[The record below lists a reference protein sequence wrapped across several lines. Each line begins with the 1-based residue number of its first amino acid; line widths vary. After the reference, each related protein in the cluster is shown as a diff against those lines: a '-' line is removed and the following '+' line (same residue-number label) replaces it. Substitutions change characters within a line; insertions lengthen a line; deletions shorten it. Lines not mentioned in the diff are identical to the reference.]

1 MSMNAQPEAGSV
13 QPGGGGRQVAV
24 WQRLWEVP
32 ESRLILAI
40 LIGGVI
46 LAFQSDAFLT
56 PRNLRSVMLAFSFS
70 AIAAMGQL
78 LVILTGRI
86 DLSTGS
92 TMALSG
98 MLTALTLAAGA
109 PVWVGV
115 LAGLG
120 AGAAVGLVN
129 GFITV
134 RFGISAF
141 IVTLGT
147 LQVARGIT
155 VGLTEGDTVSGFSD
169 AFLFIGSG
177 RLAGLPV
184 PVWIML
190 GLLVVFSLVLKYTA
204 AGREIFAIGGNET
217 AARLA
222 GVKVPR
228 LQVMVFVIAG
238 LMAGLA
244 GVLLTARLGAAVS
257 NAAVGYELI
266 VIASVVIGGA
276 SLSGGVGTVLGVVL
290 GAMLIGIVNNA
301 LVLLTVPTYWQQTFT
316 GAVNCRRRPDR
327 PDAAAIASPALITAV
342 LEPSWP

>member
-1 MSMNAQPEAGSV
+1 MAMNAQPETQENNSLLAN
-13 QPGGGGRQVAV
+13 
-24 WQRLWEVP
+24 LWERAKDFP

-40 LIGGVI
+40 LIGGAL
-46 LAFQSDAFLT
+46 LAWQAEVFLSG
-56 PRNLRSVMLAFSFS
+56 RNLRSVMLAISFS

-98 MLTALTLAAGA
+98 MITALSLVAGV
-109 PVWVGV
+109 PVPIAMAIGICVG
-115 LAGLG
+115 GI
-120 AGAAVGLVN
+120 VGFVN
-129 GFITV
+129 GFISM
-134 RFGISAF
+134 RFGISSF

-155 VGLTEGDTVSGFSD
+155 VGLTEGDTVSGFAD
-169 AFLFIGSG
+169 IFLFIGSG
-177 RLAGLPV
+177 RVAGLPL

-190 GLLVVFSLVLKYTA
+190 VLLIGFTIFLKYTA
-204 AGREIFAIGGNET
+204 TGREIFAIGGNET

-222 GVKVPR
+222 GVKVSR
-228 LQVMVFVIAG
+228 LQVLVFVIAG
-238 LMAGLA
+238 MMAGLA

-257 NAAVGYELI
+257 NASVGYELI

-276 SLSGGVGTVLGVVL
+276 SLSGGAGTVLGVVL

-301 LVLLTVPTYWQQTFT
+301 LVLLVVPTYWQQTFT
-316 GAVNCRRRPDR
+316 GAVIVAAALIDQMRRR
-327 PDAAAIASPALITAV
+327 
-342 LEPSWP
+342 

>member
-1 MSMNAQPEAGSV
+1 MAMNAQPDT
-13 QPGGGGRQVAV
+13 QNPGGGVVAN
-24 WQRLWEVP
+24 LWERAKDFP

-40 LIGGVI
+40 LIGGAL
-46 LAFQSDAFLT
+46 LAWQAEVFLSA
-56 PRNLRSVMLAFSFS
+56 RNLRSVMLAISFS

-98 MLTALTLAAGA
+98 MITALSLVAGVPVPLAMAIG
-109 PVWVGV
+109 VGV
-115 LAGLG
+115 GG
-120 AGAAVGLVN
+120 VVGFVN
-129 GFITV
+129 GFISM
-134 RFGISAF
+134 RFGISSF

-155 VGLTEGDTVSGFSD
+155 VGLTEGDTVSGFAD
-169 AFLFIGSG
+169 IFLFVGSG
-177 RLAGLPV
+177 RVMGLPL

-190 GLLVVFSLVLKYTA
+190 VLLVLFTVFLKYTA
-204 AGREIFAIGGNET
+204 TGREIFAIGGNET

-222 GVKVPR
+222 GVKVSR
-228 LQVMVFVIAG
+228 LQVLVFVIAG
-238 LMAGLA
+238 MMAGLA

-257 NAAVGYELI
+257 NSAVGYELI

-276 SLSGGVGTVLGVVL
+276 SLSGGAGTVLGVVL

-301 LVLLTVPTYWQQTFT
+301 LVLLVVPTYWQQTFT
-316 GAVNCRRRPDR
+316 GAVIVAAALIDQMRRR
-327 PDAAAIASPALITAV
+327 
-342 LEPSWP
+342 

>member
-1 MSMNAQPEAGSV
+1 MNAQPETQENNSLLAN
-13 QPGGGGRQVAV
+13 
-24 WQRLWEVP
+24 LWERAKDFP

-40 LIGGVI
+40 LIGGAL
-46 LAFQSDAFLT
+46 LAWQAEVFLSG
-56 PRNLRSVMLAFSFS
+56 RNLRSVMLAISFS

-98 MLTALTLAAGA
+98 MITALSLVAGV
-109 PVWVGV
+109 PVPIAMAIGICVG
-115 LAGLG
+115 GI
-120 AGAAVGLVN
+120 VGFVN
-129 GFITV
+129 GFISM
-134 RFGISAF
+134 RFGISSF

-155 VGLTEGDTVSGFSD
+155 VGLTEGDTVSGFAD
-169 AFLFIGSG
+169 IFLFIGSG
-177 RLAGLPV
+177 RVAGLPL

-190 GLLVVFSLVLKYTA
+190 VLLIGFTIFLKYTA
-204 AGREIFAIGGNET
+204 TGREIFAIGGNET

-222 GVKVPR
+222 GVKVSR
-228 LQVMVFVIAG
+228 LQVLVFVIAG
-238 LMAGLA
+238 MMAGLA

-257 NAAVGYELI
+257 NASVGYELI

-276 SLSGGVGTVLGVVL
+276 SLSGGAGTVLGVVL

-301 LVLLTVPTYWQQTFT
+301 LVLLVVPTYWQQTFT
-316 GAVNCRRRPDR
+316 GAVIVAAALIDQMRRR
-327 PDAAAIASPALITAV
+327 
-342 LEPSWP
+342 

>member
-1 MSMNAQPEAGSV
+1 MTAQPDTPMSEGHTNPFS
-13 QPGGGGRQVAV
+13 RV
-24 WQRLWEVP
+24 WVWSQQFP

-40 LIGGVI
+40 VIGAI
-46 LAFQSDAFLT
+46 LLSFASEAFLSA
-56 PRNLRSVMLAFSFS
+56 RNIRSVALAFSFS

-92 TMALSG
+92 TMGLSG
-98 MLTALTLAAGA
+98 MVTALALVAGV
-109 PVWVGV
+109 PV
-115 LAGLG
+115 AGGILIG
-120 AGAAVGLVN
+120 ILVGAAVGAVN
-129 GFITV
+129 GLFSV
-134 RFGISAF
+134 RFGISSF

-169 AFLFIGSG
+169 AFLFVGSG
-177 RLAGLPV
+177 RVLGVPL

-190 GLLVVFSLVLKYTA
+190 VLLVAFTLFLKYTA
-204 AGREIFAIGGNET
+204 RGREIFAIGGNET

-228 LQVMVFVIAG
+228 LQVTVFVISGA
-238 LMAGLA
+238 LAGLA

-257 NAAVGYELI
+257 NAAVGYELV

-276 SLSGGVGTVLGVVL
+276 ALSGGAGTVLGVVL

-316 GAVNCRRRPDR
+316 GAVIVAAALVDQMRRR
-327 PDAAAIASPALITAV
+327 
-342 LEPSWP
+342 

>member
-1 MSMNAQPEAGSV
+1 MTAQPDMQL
-13 QPGGGGRQVAV
+13 QPPQNPLARFWIWSSQF
-24 WQRLWEVP
+24 P

-40 LIGGVI
+40 LIGGA
-46 LAFQSDAFLT
+46 LLSFASDAFLSA
-56 PRNLRSVMLAFSFS
+56 RNIRSVSLAFSFS

-92 TMALSG
+92 VMGLSG
-98 MLTALTLAAGA
+98 MVTALALVSGV
-109 PVWVGV
+109 PV
-115 LAGLG
+115 GLG
-120 AGAAVGLVN
+120 VVIGILVGASVGLVN
-129 GFITV
+129 GLFSV
-134 RFGISAF
+134 KFGISSF

-169 AFLFIGSG
+169 VFLFLGSG
-177 RLAGLPV
+177 RVLGVPL
-184 PVWIML
+184 PVWIMII
-190 GLLVVFSLVLKYTA
+190 LLIAFTVFLKYTA
-204 AGREIFAIGGNET
+204 RGREIFAIGGNET

-228 LQVMVFVIAG
+228 LQVLVFVLSGA
-238 LMAGLA
+238 LAGLA

-276 SLSGGVGTVLGVVL
+276 SLSGGAGTVLGVVL

-316 GAVNCRRRPDR
+316 GAVIVAAALVDQMRRR
-327 PDAAAIASPALITAV
+327 
-342 LEPSWP
+342 